1 MQKLG
6 KCLLSISLEGNCL
19 TDSIYN
25 LVSRRLCILINK
37 MKILDFSFSGLSQ
50 VIVEELLQLSKL
62 ETIQWAQAGLA
73 TTLQSA
79 FEMAELVVIRV
90 TVTDIIFEEL
100 PGMRKL
106 LRRSTELQVQIIF
119 IEGFKAGL
127 STEKF

>member
-1 MQKLG
+1 M
-6 KCLLSISLEGNCL
+6 

-37 MKILDFSFSGLSQ
+37 MKILDLTFSFSGLSQ